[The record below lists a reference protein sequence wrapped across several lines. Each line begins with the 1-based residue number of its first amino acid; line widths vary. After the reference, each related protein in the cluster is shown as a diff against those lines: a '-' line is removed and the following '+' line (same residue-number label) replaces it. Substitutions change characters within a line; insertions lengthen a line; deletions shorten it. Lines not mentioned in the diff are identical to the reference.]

1 MYILDFLY
9 FVVTVW
15 ALCIYFEK
23 ALYKY
28 WLLLMFPFFNLY
40 YSLQALGLRPK
51 SSIKEMNQKR
61 KILDFFLLNW

>member
-28 WLLLMFPFFNLY
+28 WLLY
-40 YSLQALGLRPK
+40 YYINENNYEHNMYEHK
-51 SSIKEMNQKR
+51 
-61 KILDFFLLNW
+61 